1 MDVEVKK
8 DEWWF
13 CGWKLR
19 IHFMYLHK
27 NKEPKKGI
35 ELIHVKLPTNFSKK
49 QQKNTKMK
57 IRMWRRNGKTSSFK
71 LKRVHFCY
79 PSSSSSILFGFSSFL
94 FFIWII
100 NDIIYLSVKCFFLNH
115 FMILTLQYPQTW
127 HDGKFTYF
135 INILHWKT

>member
-1 MDVEVKK
+1 MVENCGYILCTFIKIKNQKRVLN
-8 DEWWF
+8 WF
-13 CGWKLR
+13 TWNYQQ
-19 IHFMYLHK
+19 IFQ
-27 NKEPKKGI
+27 
-35 ELIHVKLPTNFSKK
+35 KK

-100 NDIIYLSVKCFFLNH
+100 NDIIYLSVKCFFFKSFYDTDITISTN
-115 FMILTLQYPQTW
+115 MTW
-127 HDGKFTYF
+127 RKVYIFHKHIALKN
-135 INILHWKT
+135 INVCWTCAHINR